1 MKKSIIA
8 ALFFVHSLFT
18 TEKRIKT
25 WLTLIL
31 VSTFLTTHMT
41 TVYADTMAKR
51 PATTRK
57 QGNTTYSLT
66 FNPKRYTVKTFT
78 LKGQTITYRAFED
91 IIYVRHPV
99 DTKYQRMN
107 FYVPVEYY
115 NGKSAGSYTAQTAPI
130 FFPNEVGGYMPGE
143 PGIPG
148 LDRRSGEPNAA
159 IVALSKGYVVAAPG
173 ARGRITRDKKG
184 RYNGKA
190 PAAIVDLKAA
200 VRYLR
205 HNDKIMPGDAERII
219 SNGTSAGGA
228 LSALLGATG
237 NNAEYEPYLKE
248 IGAAEARDNIF
259 AVSAYCP
266 ITNLDNADKAYEWLF
281 NGVNDY
287 KKIQFSMLDYKVQR
301 TETPGILKA
310 QEISTSGKLKAL
322 FPAYVN
328 GLGLKRADGTALTL
342 DANSN
347 GTFKEYVKSFVIAS
361 AQKALDGGA
370 DLSSLTWITI
380 RNRNVTDLDFD
391 RYIAYV
397 GRMKTPPA
405 FDALDASSGENNLFG
420 AATINNQ
427 HFTRFSKDHDTT
439 GASLAD
445 AAIVTLMNPMK
456 YIGKEGTTTA
466 RYWRIRHGSV
476 DKDTSLA
483 IPIIL
488 ATALQNSGLNVDF
501 ALPWNRP
508 HSGDYDL
515 NELFAW
521 ISQISR

>member
-1 MKKSIIA
+1 MKILI
-8 ALFFVHSLFT
+8 V
-18 TEKRIKT
+18 
-25 WLTLIL
+25 LIL
-31 VSTFLTTHMT
+31 VAIFLTTHVK
-41 TVYADTMAKR
+41 TVYADTMAKI
-51 PATTRK
+51 PPTIHK
-57 QGNTTYSLT
+57 QSNTKYSLT
-66 FNPKRYTVKTFT
+66 FNPKRYIVKTFS
-78 LKGQTITYRAFED
+78 LNGQTIKYRAFED

-107 FYVPVEYY
+107 IYVPDEYY
-115 NGKSAGSYTAQTAPI
+115 NGNSAGSYTTQTAPI
-130 FFPNEVGGYMPGE
+130 FFPNEVGGYMPGD

-148 LDRRSGEPNAA
+148 LDRRSGEPNAE

-173 ARGRITRDKKG
+173 ARGRTTQDKKG

-205 HNDKIMPGDAERII
+205 YNDKIMPGDAEKII

-237 NNAEYEPYLKE
+237 NNGEYALHLKKL
-248 IGAAEARDNIF
+248 GAAEARDNIF

-301 TETPGILKA
+301 TETSGTLTA

-328 GLGLKRADGTALTL
+328 GLGLKRADGAALTL

-347 GTFKEYVKSFVIAS
+347 GAFKDYVKAFVIAS

-370 DLSSLTWITI
+370 DLSPLTWITTL
-380 RNRNVTDLDFD
+380 NGKVTDLNFD
-391 RYIAYV
+391 QYIAYV

-405 FDALDASSGENNLFG
+405 FDALDASSGENSLFG
-420 AATINNQ
+420 TATVNNQ
-427 HFTRFSKDHDTT
+427 HFTQFGKDHDTA

-445 AAIVTLMNPMK
+445 ATIVKLMNPMNH
-456 YIGKEGTTTA
+456 IGREGTTTA

-488 ATALQNSGLNVDF
+488 ATSLQNSGFNVDF

-515 NELFAW
+515 DELFAW